1 MNIYQR
7 PAFIRALRKLPE
19 ATQERARLRAR
30 QAAAVFGH
38 PHQHAG
44 IGLRSFG
51 RYFEFRIGLDLRCLF
66 LIEAGDMHLVIV
78 GDHNAIAGYVRNN
91 G

>member
-7 PAFIRALRKLPE
+7 PAFLRALRRLPE
-19 ATQERARLRAR
+19 ATQERVRLRAR
-30 QAAAVFGH
+30 KAAEVFGH

-44 IGLRSFG
+44 IGLRPFG
-51 RYFEFRIGLDLRCLF
+51 RYFEFRVGLDLRRLF
-66 LIEAGDMHLVIV
+66 LVDGGDMHLVIV
-78 GDHNAIAGYVRNN
+78 GNHNDIASYVRNN